1 MSTKFETFEQLFK
14 DRKDYIKVAKKND
27 FQDGLLNLL
36 TQLYPDNAHFIY
48 ELLQNAEDAQ
58 ASEVHFLLSE
68 SSLKV
73 EHNGKRQFSLDDVI
87 SITGLKSTKEDDV
100 VKIGKFGVGFKAVF
114 SYTASPRIFSDRF
127 CFEIKNLFV
136 PHKIENNYLEK
147 NKTIFEFPF
156 NKPEKLPQDAFL
168 EIKKGLD
175 ALSIKALFF
184 LQNIKTIT
192 WTVENKT
199 ASISKVN
206 DDNQIIKDNYLSI
219 KKKSRDGLNSLSHW
233 LKYDRALEKH
243 NGLFVSI
250 VYKLDFKSKKT
261 IKFNPK
267 KELDEQFKIV
277 IDPSSNVSVY
287 FPAEKETSN
296 LKFSINA
303 PFASTVARDSIKDRE
318 ENDELI
324 HEIAILAAE
333 SLHLIKAQGL
343 LTASFLEVL
352 PNQDDNI
359 PIFYQP
365 IQNLIFKEFQTEN
378 IVPCQDNKHLI
389 SQNVY
394 ESPASFRHTF
404 DIDDLKYFV
413 SREEEDINWL
423 VYTQGKRQKQFI
435 SDLQINKWDIEEL
448 YEFIDN
454 VAGDDAVLY
463 CEEEELQA
471 FKSWFI
477 SKDIQWIKEFYCLLH
492 KECDGEDDYGEQPI
506 KGVNSFSILLT
517 QDKELVC
524 ANECY
529 FPTKLAQN
537 DVYVLHKKFYP
548 RKKDDVD
555 IKVDK
560 FFNLIGVNTY
570 GDKEKISLILK
581 ECYDTDNKNLYFKEH
596 ISHLKLFINYY
607 LNNKDDSDFFK
618 SQNIIFT
625 NVEKYSLP
633 KDVYL
638 TFDYTKFYSDTYFDY
653 YFCLFSDSSTFGISE
668 LYLECGIEIDILSNF
683 FKWLGCISDIKI
695 IKSSTWFNPESSQ
708 LHKSY
713 GKRTS
718 YEDDVDYTI
727 NHLQEMLSQIDDF
740 SVLLWQ
746 VLSKQYK
753 RYFHAKAKYRS
764 NKSEY
769 YNYADSQLLYHLK
782 ANDWIPT
789 INGQFLNP
797 KEITRATIIPW
808 YLEDKNIELWEDIQL
823 FYNED
828 RENEQT
834 DEKRI
839 KAAELGFDTL
849 EKLES
854 AKWFNGLSVDERKRF
869 KTDVENRKAN
879 EREFPN
885 QTSRNPE
892 HREAKVKEE
901 GKIAPIKEKEVRERS
916 VAINKNEVIEQAKEY
931 LTDQYTD
938 DDGIQW
944 CQICEKE
951 LPFRKLKGGE
961 YYFEA
966 SEYNKKIEKSIY
978 QNYLCLCPNHSAMF
992 KHANEYTGSLTDLLD
1007 LAANNRVE
1015 IKLAGE
1021 IEAICFTD
1029 KHLLDL
1035 QAVLCEVSS
1044 VNVDN
1049 HKMAEGHSRYIEED
1063 LVSVSKEPIKV
1074 NNQYVVNWRTNI
1086 ENLDPIIAFTIENL
1100 GHTIKDIKSSAFV
1113 ITHQNWIDA
1122 GFSGCSTP
1130 SHILLD
1136 HTNEN
1141 VASSDIMNLIELEE
1155 KVKFWEK
1162 DSPKVTHCAVETSYG
1177 VVSLCGTL
1185 NVNLAN
1191 KISQVT
1197 CPFCKY
1203 EIFSKTT
1210 FKETH

>member
-68 SSLKV
+68 NSLKV

-175 ALSIKALFF
+175 ALSIKTLFF
-184 LQNIKTIT
+184 LQNIKTII
-192 WTVENKT
+192 WTVKNKT

-219 KKKSRDGLNSLSHW
+219 EKKSRDGLNSLSHW
-233 LKYDRALEKH
+233 LKYDRALKKH

-365 IQNLIFKEFQTEN
+365 IQKLIFKEFQIEN

-423 VYTQGKRQKQFI
+423 IYTQGKRQKQFI

-506 KGVNSFSILLT
+506 EGVNSFSILLT

-529 FPTKLAQN
+529 FPIKLAQN
-537 DVYVLHKKFYP
+537 DVYVLHKRFYP

-560 FFNLIGVNTY
+560 FFHTIGVKTY
-570 GDKEKISLILK
+570 GEREEISLILQDV
-581 ECYDTDNKNLYFKEH
+581 YGSDNIDITFEEH
-596 ISHLKLFINYY
+596 ITHLKLFIDYS
-607 LNNKDDSDFFK
+607 LQENNKSDRNLFQSK
-618 SQNIIFT
+618 RVILNEGT
-625 NVEKYSLP
+625 NYSLP
-633 KDVYL
+633 KNTYITGGYIEGSITDFYFY
-638 TFDYTKFYSDTYFDY
+638 TFSDDYTFAISD
-653 YFCLFSDSSTFGISE
+653 
-668 LYLECGIEIDILSNF
+668 LYLNCEIEREVISKF
-683 FKWLGCISDIKI
+683 FKWVGCRYDIKI
-695 IKSSTWFNPESSQ
+695 VNSPTWLNPENNK
-708 LHKSY
+708 LKKY
-713 GKRTS
+713 CGNRTT
-718 YEDDVDYTI
+718 YEDDVDCTI
-727 NHLQEMLSQIDDF
+727 NHLQDMLVQIDDF
-740 SVLLWQ
+740 SMLLWE
-746 VLSKQYK
+746 VLTKQYK
-753 RYFHAKAKYRS
+753 RHFHAKAKYRA
-764 NKSEY
+764 NRSES

-782 ANDWIPT
+782 LNDWIPT
-789 INGQFLNP
+789 TDGRFLNP
-797 KEITRATIIPW
+797 KEITRSIIEPW
-808 YLEDKNIELWEDIQL
+808 YFKNKNIELWEDIQL

-849 EKLES
+849 EKLEAAEWIAS
-854 AKWFNGLSVDERKRF
+854 LSDDERKSVKLNF
-869 KTDVENRKAN
+869 ENQTAN

-885 QTSRNPE
+885 QISRNPE

-961 YYFEA
+961 YYFEV

-1044 VNVDN
+1044 GNVDN
-1049 HKMAEGHSRYIEED
+1049 NKMAEGHSRYIEED

-1086 ENLDPIIAFTIENL
+1086 ENLDTIIAFTIENL
-1100 GHTIKDIKSSAFV
+1100 GHTIKDIKPSAFV
-1113 ITHQNWIDA
+1113 ITHQDWIDA

-1141 VASSDIMNLIELEE
+1141 IASSDIMNLIELEE
-1155 KVKFWEK
+1155 KVKLWEK
-1162 DSPKVTHCAVETSYG
+1162 DSPKVTHCAVETSHG

-1197 CPFCKY
+1197 CPCCKY